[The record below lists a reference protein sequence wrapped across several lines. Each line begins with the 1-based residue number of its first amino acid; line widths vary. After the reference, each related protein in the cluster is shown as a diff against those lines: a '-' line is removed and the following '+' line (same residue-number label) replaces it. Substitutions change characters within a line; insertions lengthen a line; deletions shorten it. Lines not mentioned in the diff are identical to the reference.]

1 MGKGAVAEE
10 FFLRGEELLRGGDQV
25 GALEAF
31 RQAYRTDPSLARY
44 ASAYGLGIALV
55 ERRFKFAKGL
65 CEEAVRLDSTDPKLF
80 LNLAR
85 VYLLFGFRAEGVRAL
100 DQGLSLDRKNQ
111 LIIREMMRIG
121 FRRAP
126 VIPFLARS
134 NFFNKWLGKL
144 RAHLKIGQPV
154 SSAEAFSKR
163 I

>member
-10 FFLRGEELLRGGDQV
+10 FYLRGEELLRGGDQI

-65 CEEAVRLDSTDPKLF
+65 CEEAVRLDSTDPKLL

-85 VYLLFGFRAEGVRAL
+85 VFLLFGFRAEGVRAL
-100 DQGLSLDRKNQ
+100 DQGLSLDKKNQ
-111 LIIREMMRIG
+111 LIIREMKRIG
-121 FRRAP
+121 FRRPP
-126 VIPFLARS
+126 VIPFLSRS
-134 NFFNKWLGKL
+134 SFLNKWLGKL
-144 RAHLKIGQPV
+144 RARFNLGQTMDT
-154 SSAEAFSKR
+154 AEAISKR